1 MKHIFLSTA
10 IIITLYTAGCIN
22 SGGKEKTVSTTND
35 TLYTCLPCGY
45 GCDTLTYTAPGT
57 CSHCNMKLVEK
68 ATVKFGTL
76 KPEDICGFITQK
88 GADSI
93 VLLDVRTPEEFN
105 GTAAEKFGRL
115 ANAVNI
121 PVQQLPQRIHE
132 LEKFKNS
139 EIIVYCSHSHRSPAA
154 SYLLNQNGFAKV
166 SNMAYGMSEWQSRI
180 ADNSCNSNLYIK
192 Q

>member
-1 MKHIFLSTA
+1 MKNIFAGVILFL
-10 IIITLYTAGCIN
+10 ILHTAGCTN
-22 SGGKEKTVSTTND
+22 SGSAEKKIVNND

-45 GCDTLTYTAPGT
+45 GCDTLTYTAPGI

-68 ATVKFGTL
+68 ATVKFGTI
-76 KPEDICGFITQK
+76 KPEDICSFITQK
-88 GADSI
+88 GKNNI

-105 GTAAEKFGRL
+105 GAAPDKFGRL

-121 PVQQLPQRIHE
+121 PVQQLQQRIHE
-132 LEKFKNS
+132 LEKFRNS

-154 SYLLNQNGFAKV
+154 SYMLGQNGFGRVTNLAF
-166 SNMAYGMSEWQSRI
+166 GMSEWNKRVT
-180 ADNSCNSNLYIK
+180 DNECNSKLYIK

>member
-1 MKHIFLSTA
+1 MKNIFA
-10 IIITLYTAGCIN
+10 GVTLFLILHTAGCTN
-22 SGGKEKTVSTTND
+22 SGSAEKKIVNND

-45 GCDTLTYTAPGT
+45 GCDTLTYTAPGI

-68 ATVKFGTL
+68 ATVKFGTI

-88 GADSI
+88 GENNI

-105 GTAAEKFGRL
+105 GAAADKFGRL

-121 PVQQLPQRIHE
+121 PVQQLQQRIHE
-132 LEKFKNS
+132 LEKFRNS

-154 SYLLNQNGFAKV
+154 SYMLGQNGFGRV
-166 SNMAYGMSEWQSRI
+166 SNLAFGMSEWSKRVT
-180 ADNSCNSNLYIK
+180 DNECNSKLYIK